1 MSVVRSLLL
10 AGSESRWLRERATR
24 FAFVRRAVQRFM
36 PGETSAAALAACAAL
51 DAQCI
56 NTLWTHLGENVR
68 DRRDAEA
75 VAREYASVIE
85 SMAVQGLDA
94 QPSVKPTH
102 LGLDLGEDECYRHL
116 CALAELALAAKSRL
130 WIDMEGASYV
140 DPTLRLYRRVKAV
153 HPGVG
158 VCVQAYLRRT
168 AADLE
173 TLLPLGPAIRLV
185 KGAYREAPTI
195 VFERKA
201 EVDEQ
206 FLRLAERLLSKD
218 AVSVGAFTGLAT
230 HDVRLI
236 AQLQSVI
243 GRAET
248 PRSAYEFEMLYGI
261 QREEQRRL
269 AASGIPVRVLVS
281 YGEYW
286 FPWFMRRLAE
296 RPANVWFVLRNVF
309 G

>member
-24 FAFVRRAVQRFM
+24 LAFVRRAVRRFM
-36 PGETSAAALAACAAL
+36 PGETSAEALAACAAL
-51 DAQCI
+51 GAQGI

-68 DRRDAEA
+68 DRHDAES
-75 VAREYASVIE
+75 VAREYVRVMA
-85 SMAVQGLDA
+85 SMAAHGLDA

-102 LGLDLGEDECYRHL
+102 LGLDLGEEVCYRHL
-116 CALAELALAAKSRL
+116 CVLAEQALAAKSRL
-130 WIDMEGASYV
+130 WLDMEGASYV

-158 VCVQAYLRRT
+158 VCLQAYLRRT

-185 KGAYREAPTI
+185 KGAYREAPGI

-201 EVDEQ
+201 DVDEQ
-206 FLRLAERLLSKD
+206 FLRLAERLLGKE

-230 HDVRLI
+230 HDLRLI
-236 AQLQSVI
+236 AQLQSVV
-243 GRAET
+243 GLAET
-248 PRSAYEFEMLYGI
+248 PLSAYEFEMLYGI

-269 AASGIPVRVLVS
+269 AAAGIPVRVLVS
-281 YGEYW
+281 YGDYW

-296 RPANVWFVLRNVF
+296 RPANVWFVLRNVV